1 MLAIVLY
8 FGAIKNSPTFF
19 YY

>member
-8 FGAIKNSPTFF
+8 FGAIKNSLTFF
-19 YY
+19 